1 MHITNKLHMKKISIF
16 CLLVLF
22 TQISMAQM
30 DIDKEWTISN
40 IITEILEPTD
50 TVEIKSNDQTYR
62 MIKSANGAIIFQ
74 NKKTTYLDYVSNR
87 SSNEKW
93 PEATLDKPEEIY
105 KSFKDNISLYINP
118 DTLLERSQ
126 FLIYITS
133 DMKGNIKDVVFI
145 YASELNIPE
154 YVLSNIERDI
164 KKKSRLIFQ
173 ISPTTQMNDFV
184 LYSGII
190 RKDSIVSFGI

>member
-1 MHITNKLHMKKISIF
+1 MKKISIF

-62 MIKSANGAIIFQ
+62 MIKSANGTIIFQ

-145 YASELNIPE
+145 YASELNIPG